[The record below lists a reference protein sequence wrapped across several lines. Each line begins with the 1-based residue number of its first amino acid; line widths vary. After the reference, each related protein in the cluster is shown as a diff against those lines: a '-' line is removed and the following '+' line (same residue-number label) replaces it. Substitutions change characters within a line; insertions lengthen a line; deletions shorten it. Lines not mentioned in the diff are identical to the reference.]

1 MENSMMKRGIGAVV
15 LAVIAALLLAYLL
28 KGKSTE
34 RQEVVD
40 MQLPGTPEM
49 NIPSLSEAGD
59 AVTSLASNTG
69 ETLSNVSSGA
79 GTAIVASAAG
89 AGAAVVGSVKAAGNK
104 AAAIIVSS
112 DNTNNTSN
120 TKDTAGNG
128 KNPGFSIRPSQSNEQ
143 RKVVDNT
150 TAKKAKVAKKEKY
163 KPRLIEEKKKKVAK
177 KVKKVKKSPAKTVK
191 KETKKPTKVA
201 KKATPKAVAPKAASI
216 ATAAPAG
223 KYSIQLLATSSSSR
237 ASKLSKVMKSE
248 GYTTFITETNNNN
261 KVLYRVRVG
270 GYGNRNKAIQAQASM
285 KRRYAKNFF
294 VQNSLVVSK

>member
-1 MENSMMKRGIGAVV
+1 MENSMIKRGIGAVV

-59 AVTSLASNTG
+59 KVASMAENATEAV
-69 ETLSNVSSGA
+69 SGA
-79 GTAIVASAAG
+79 GTAVVASAAG
-89 AGAAVVGSVKAAGNK
+89 AGAAVVGSAKAAGNK
-104 AAAIIVSS
+104 AAAIIVNS
-112 DNTNNTSN
+112 DDNEKTV
-120 TKDTAGNG
+120 KDPQ
-128 KNPGFSIRPSQSNEQ
+128 NPGFSIRPSQSNEQ
-143 RKVVDNT
+143 REVVDNT
-150 TAKKAKVAKKEKY
+150 ANANKKTAAVKNEKF
-163 KPRLIEEKKKKVAK
+163 KPRLIDEEKV
-177 KVKKVKKSPAKTVK
+177 VKKVKKAPQKIAKKEAQKPAK
-191 KETKKPTKVA
+191 KVA
-201 KKATPKAVAPKAASI
+201 PKSVAPKATSI

-248 GYTTFITETNNNN
+248 GYNTFITETRNNN

-270 GYGNRNKAIQAQASM
+270 GYGNRNKAIQAQAAM

>member
-112 DNTNNTSN
+112 DDTSN

-177 KVKKVKKSPAKTVK
+177 KVKKVKKSPAKTAK

>member
-1 MENSMMKRGIGAVV
+1 MMKRGIGAVV

-59 AVTSLASNTG
+59 TITSAASNAG
-69 ETLSNVSSGA
+69 DTLSDASSGA

-104 AAAIIVSS
+104 AAIIVSS
-112 DNTNNTSN
+112 DESANTTG
-120 TKDTAGNG
+120 GNAQ
-128 KNPGFSIRPSQSNEQ
+128 NPGFSIRPSQNNEQ
-143 RKVVDNT
+143 REVVDNT
-150 TAKKAKVAKKEKY
+150 TSKKQVKAKKEKY
-163 KPRLIEEKKKKVAK
+163 KPRLIEEKKNKVVKRVKKAPAKPKKV
-177 KVKKVKKSPAKTVK
+177 VKAK

-201 KKATPKAVAPKAASI
+201 KKPAPKSVAPKAASI

-223 KYSIQLLATSSSSR
+223 RYSIQLLATSSSSR
-237 ASKLSKVMKSE
+237 ASKLSKTMKSE
-248 GYTTFITETNNNN
+248 GYTSFITETNNNN

-270 GYGNRNKAIQAQASM
+270 GYGNRNKAIQAQESM

>member
-59 AVTSLASNTG
+59 TITSAATDAG
-69 ETLSNVSSGA
+69 DTLSNASSGA

-112 DNTNNTSN
+112 DDSANTTG
-120 TKDTAGNG
+120 GNAQ
-128 KNPGFSIRPSQSNEQ
+128 NPGFSIRPSQSNEQ
-143 RKVVDNT
+143 REVVDNT
-150 TAKKAKVAKKEKY
+150 TSKKQVTAKKEKY
-163 KPRLIEEKKKKVAK
+163 KPRLIEEKKNKVVKRVTKAPAKPKKVAK
-177 KVKKVKKSPAKTVK
+177 AK
-191 KETKKPTKVA
+191 KETRKPTKVA
-201 KKATPKAVAPKAASI
+201 KKTAPKSVAPKAASI

-223 KYSIQLLATSSSSR
+223 RYSIQLLATSSSSR
-237 ASKLSKVMKSE
+237 ASKLSKTMKSE
-248 GYTTFITETNNNN
+248 GYTSFITETSNNN

-270 GYGNRNKAIQAQASM
+270 GYGNRNKAIQAQQSM
-285 KRRYAKNFF
+285 KRRYTKNFF

>member
-1 MENSMMKRGIGAVV
+1 MMKRGIGAVV

-59 AVTSLASNTG
+59 TITSAASNAG
-69 ETLSNVSSGA
+69 NTLSDASSGA

-104 AAAIIVSS
+104 AAIIVSS
-112 DNTNNTSN
+112 DESANTTG
-120 TKDTAGNG
+120 GNAQ
-128 KNPGFSIRPSQSNEQ
+128 NPGFSIRPSQNNEQ
-143 RKVVDNT
+143 REVVDNT
-150 TAKKAKVAKKEKY
+150 TSKKQVKAKKEKY
-163 KPRLIEEKKKKVAK
+163 KPRLIEEKKNKVVKRVKKAPAKPKKV
-177 KVKKVKKSPAKTVK
+177 VKAK

-201 KKATPKAVAPKAASI
+201 KKPAPKSVAPKAASI

-223 KYSIQLLATSSSSR
+223 RYSIQLLATSSSSR
-237 ASKLSKVMKSE
+237 ASKLSKTMKSE
-248 GYTTFITETNNNN
+248 GYTSFITETNNNN

-270 GYGNRNKAIQAQASM
+270 GYGNRNKAIQAQESM

>member
-59 AVTSLASNTG
+59 TVASAVTDTG
-69 ETLSNVSSGA
+69 DSLSNATSGT

-89 AGAAVVGSVKAAGNK
+89 AGATVVGSVKAAGNK

-112 DNTNNTSN
+112 DSTDATG
-120 TKDTAGNG
+120 GNAQ
-128 KNPGFSIRPSQSNEQ
+128 NPGFSIRPSQSNEQ
-143 RKVVDNT
+143 REIIDNT
-150 TAKKAKVAKKEKY
+150 ASKKQVVAKKEKY
-163 KPRLIEEKKKKVAK
+163 KPRLIDEKKKV
-177 KVKKVKKSPAKTVK
+177 VKKSTPKPKKVVKTK
-191 KETKKPTKVA
+191 KETKKPTKKVA
-201 KKATPKAVAPKAASI
+201 KKAAPKSVAPKAASI

-223 KYSIQLLATSSSSR
+223 RYSIQLLATSSSSR

-248 GYTTFITETNNNN
+248 GYTTFITETSNNN

-270 GYGNRNKAIQAQASM
+270 GYGNRNKAIQAQESM

>member
-1 MENSMMKRGIGAVV
+1 MESSMMKRGIGAVV

-59 AVTSLASNTG
+59 TVASATADAG
-69 ETLSNVSSGA
+69 SSLSNAS
-79 GTAIVASAAG
+79 TAIVASAVG
-89 AGAAVVGSVKAAGNK
+89 AGAAVAGSVNSTNNK

-112 DNTNNTSN
+112 DGIGDAAGGNTQ
-120 TKDTAGNG
+120 
-128 KNPGFSIRPSQSNEQ
+128 NPGFSIRPSQSNEQ

-150 TAKKAKVAKKEKY
+150 TAKKQVVAKKEKY
-163 KPRLIEEKKKKVAK
+163 KPRLIEEKKKKV
-177 KVKKVKKSPAKTVK
+177 VKKVKKAPSKPKKVAKA
-191 KETKKPTKVA
+191 ETKKTTKVA
-201 KKATPKAVAPKAASI
+201 KKAAPKSVAPKAASI

-237 ASKLSKVMKSE
+237 ASKLSKTMKSE
-248 GYTTFITETNNNN
+248 GYTTFITETSNNN

>member
-1 MENSMMKRGIGAVV
+1 MMKRGIGAVV

-49 NIPSLSEAGD
+49 NIPSLSEAGN
-59 AVTSLASNTG
+59 AVTSLATNTG
-69 ETLSNVSSGA
+69 DALNNATSGA

-112 DNTNNTSN
+112 DSTG
-120 TKDTAGNG
+120 DTAGGNTQ
-128 KNPGFSIRPSQSNEQ
+128 NPGFSIRPSQSNEQ
-143 RKVVDNT
+143 REVVDNT
-150 TAKKAKVAKKEKY
+150 TSKKAEVVKKEKY
-163 KPRLIEEKKKKVAK
+163 KPRLIEEKKKKV
-177 KVKKVKKSPAKTVK
+177 VKKVKQSPAKIVK
-191 KETKKPTKVA
+191 KETKKPTKVV
-201 KKATPKAVAPKAASI
+201 KKATPKAATPKAASI
-216 ATAAPAG
+216 ATSAPAG

>member
-59 AVTSLASNTG
+59 TVASAVTDTG
-69 ETLSNVSSGA
+69 DSLSNATSGT

-112 DNTNNTSN
+112 DSTDATG
-120 TKDTAGNG
+120 GNAQ
-128 KNPGFSIRPSQSNEQ
+128 NPGFSIRPSQSNEQ
-143 RKVVDNT
+143 REIIDNT
-150 TAKKAKVAKKEKY
+150 ASKKEKY
-163 KPRLIEEKKKKVAK
+163 KPRLIDEKKKV
-177 KVKKVKKSPAKTVK
+177 VKKSTPKPKKVVKTK
-191 KETKKPTKVA
+191 KETKKPTKKVA
-201 KKATPKAVAPKAASI
+201 KKAAPKSVAPKAASI

-223 KYSIQLLATSSSSR
+223 RYSIQLLATSSSSR

-248 GYTTFITETNNNN
+248 GYTTFITETSNNN

-270 GYGNRNKAIQAQASM
+270 GYGNRNKAIQVQESM

>member
-1 MENSMMKRGIGAVV
+1 MMKRGIGAVV

-59 AVTSLASNTG
+59 AVTSLATNTG
-69 ETLSNVSSGA
+69 DTLSNATSSA

-112 DNTNNTSN
+112 DSTGNTTGDNTQ
-120 TKDTAGNG
+120 
-128 KNPGFSIRPSQSNEQ
+128 NPGFSIRPSQSNEQ
-143 RKVVDNT
+143 REVVDNT
-150 TAKKAKVAKKEKY
+150 TSKKTKIVKKEKY
-163 KPRLIEEKKKKVAK
+163 KPRLIEEKKKKVVK
-177 KVKKVKKSPAKTVK
+177 KVKKVKQSPAKTVK
-191 KETKKPTKVA
+191 KETKKPAKVA
-201 KKATPKAVAPKAASI
+201 KKASPKAAAPKAASI
-216 ATAAPAG
+216 ATSAPAG

>member
-59 AVTSLASNTG
+59 TITSAASNAG
-69 ETLSNVSSGA
+69 DTLSDASSGA

-104 AAAIIVSS
+104 AAIIVSS
-112 DNTNNTSN
+112 DESANTTG
-120 TKDTAGNG
+120 GNAQ
-128 KNPGFSIRPSQSNEQ
+128 NPGFSIRPSQNNEQ
-143 RKVVDNT
+143 REVVDNT
-150 TAKKAKVAKKEKY
+150 TSKKQVKAKKEKY
-163 KPRLIEEKKKKVAK
+163 KPRLIEEKKNKVVKRVKKAPSKPKKV
-177 KVKKVKKSPAKTVK
+177 VKAK

-201 KKATPKAVAPKAASI
+201 KKPAPKSVAPKAASI

-223 KYSIQLLATSSSSR
+223 RYSIQLLATSSSSR
-237 ASKLSKVMKSE
+237 ASKLSKTMKSE
-248 GYTTFITETNNNN
+248 GYTSFITETNNNN

-270 GYGNRNKAIQAQASM
+270 GYGNRNKAIQAQESM

>member
-1 MENSMMKRGIGAVV
+1 MMKRGIGAVV

-59 AVTSLASNTG
+59 TVASATADAG
-69 ETLSNVSSGA
+69 SSLSNAS
-79 GTAIVASAAG
+79 TAIVASAVG
-89 AGAAVVGSVKAAGNK
+89 AGAAVAGSVNSTNNK

-112 DNTNNTSN
+112 DGIGDAAGGNTQ
-120 TKDTAGNG
+120 
-128 KNPGFSIRPSQSNEQ
+128 NPGFSIRPSQSNEQ

-150 TAKKAKVAKKEKY
+150 TAKKQVVAKKEKY
-163 KPRLIEEKKKKVAK
+163 KPRLIEEKKKKV
-177 KVKKVKKSPAKTVK
+177 VKKVKKAPSKPKKVAKA
-191 KETKKPTKVA
+191 ETKKTTKVA
-201 KKATPKAVAPKAASI
+201 KKAAPKSVAPKAASI

-237 ASKLSKVMKSE
+237 ASKLSKTMKSE
-248 GYTTFITETNNNN
+248 GYTTFITETSNNN